1 MDWLPFSHVFHGAG
15 NRRRFVQLGFNLPV
29 VSRGLKWPPRAGSL
43 RLRMQGMQVWLH
55 LDLEKKAGFKS
66 RSIGTPVVGSKTFK
80 IELPLS
86 DRRPDE
92 APRQRLGRYF
102 KSVICIEDQSLYHIP
117 PIHIN
122 RGWISR
128 DAAKQI

>member
-1 MDWLPFSHVFHGAG
+1 MAAKGRIAPSENAG
-15 NRRRFVQLGFNLPV
+15 NASLVAARF
-29 VSRGLKWPPRAGSL
+29 R
-43 RLRMQGMQVWLH
+43 
-55 LDLEKKAGFKS
+55 EKAGFKS
-66 RSIGTPVVGSKTFK
+66 RSKTFK

-102 KSVICIEDQSLYHIP
+102 KSVICIGDQSLYHIP

>member
-1 MDWLPFSHVFHGAG
+1 MAAKGRIAPSENAG
-15 NRRRFVQLGFNLPV
+15 NASLVAARF
-29 VSRGLKWPPRAGSL
+29 R
-43 RLRMQGMQVWLH
+43 
-55 LDLEKKAGFKS
+55 EKAGFKS

-92 APRQRLGRYF
+92 EPRQRLGRYF
-102 KSVICIEDQSLYHIP
+102 KSVICIGDQSLYHIP